1 MQVTTKSLPNIRVL
15 FRKYFLAGL
24 LVVIPIGVIVWLV
37 TGVLEYI
44 WQLHQYLPDA
54 WSPETYIHDPNLAG
68 ILRLGVTLGFIVSV
82 AFGISVLGWFSR
94 VYLGKKSL
102 ELIEEIILRI
112 PVLRGIYT
120 ALNQM
125 LRALTVGGGQQFH
138 RVVYLEYPRKG
149 LWTLAFVT
157 GPAKGPAVP
166 PHHLN
171 VYVPTTPNPTSGFY
185 LIVPENEVRE
195 SQMKVDEAFKTILS
209 LGIAQQQELPDE

>member
-1 MQVTTKSLPNIRVL
+1 M
-15 FRKYFLAGL
+15 
-24 LVVIPIGVIVWLV
+24 
-37 TGVLEYI
+37 
-44 WQLHQYLPDA
+44 
-54 WSPETYIHDPNLAG
+54 
-68 ILRLGVTLGFIVSV
+68 
-82 AFGISVLGWFSR
+82 LGWFSR
-94 VYLGKKSL
+94 RYLGKKSL

-120 ALNQM
+120 ALTQM

-185 LIVPENEVRE
+185 LIVPEGEVRE
-195 SQMKVDEAFKTILS
+195 SHMKVDEAFKTILS
-209 LGIAQQQELPDE
+209 LGIAQQQETPDE